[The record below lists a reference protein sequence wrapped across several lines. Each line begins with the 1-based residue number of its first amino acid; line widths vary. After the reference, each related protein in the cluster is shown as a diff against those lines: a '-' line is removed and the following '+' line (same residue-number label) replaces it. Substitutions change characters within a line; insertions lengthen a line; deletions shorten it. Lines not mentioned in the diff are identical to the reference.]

1 MFFLKKNEKQIK
13 ILYSKNKNK
22 KKKKMKIKSYKS
34 VFLKKKNLCHLFPN
48 KTSIRFCSNIN
59 EKESNTMIELEK
71 IINTFQKE
79 NVS

>member
-13 ILYSKNKNK
+13 ILYSKNKN

>member
-22 KKKKMKIKSYKS
+22 KKKMKIKSYKS
-34 VFLKKKNLCHLFPN
+34 IFLKKKNLCHLFPN